1 MLHSMTMTAKP
12 TLKNE
17 RVKCRIIS
25 WFISIYVSSINGLLP
40 CLGIGQATWK
50 FLAKHYN
57 CTHVSALEFQ
67 LEYYIYFFGCPLFV
81 NGVPKVE
88 KRFSHLMHLHCFPA
102 RFHAIGMEPLWWIHF
117 VLFFIFILGQDT
129 VLFYLNFM
137 RRGKRP
143 ATAANGSSN
152 VASKKGRWAG
162 GLQTQLVNRAL
173 EGLSHGWEKSEMD

>member
-1 MLHSMTMTAKP
+1 MFVFMLHSMTMTAKP

-102 RFHAIGMEPLWWIHF
+102 RFHAIVMETLWWIHF
-117 VLFFIFILGQDT
+117 VYFHFTGYSFILFKLY
-129 VLFYLNFM
+129 VP
-137 RRGKRP
+137 R
-143 ATAANGSSN
+143 
-152 VASKKGRWAG
+152 
-162 GLQTQLVNRAL
+162 
-173 EGLSHGWEKSEMD
+173 EKTSYCC